1 MAAASELYP
10 AHAAHGG
17 TGAEPGGGGG
27 ESGGGQ
33 VVSCRELMW
42 KSMEICGNLWMIQLQ
57 IHHTLRVRMIAVL
70 LIARFGRIIILNQ
83 FEASR
88 FHRHL
93 KSPADQTP
101 PGPCRALPASSV
113 PMGSCG
119 KGRHLGDGWHPRLLG
134 GPRGGPESGWTAW
147 QRRSCCRSWRWR

>member
-42 KSMEICGNLWMIQLQ
+42 KSMEICG
-57 IHHTLRVRMIAVL
+57 
-70 LIARFGRIIILNQ
+70 
-83 FEASR
+83 
-88 FHRHL
+88 
-93 KSPADQTP
+93 
-101 PGPCRALPASSV
+101 
-113 PMGSCG
+113 
-119 KGRHLGDGWHPRLLG
+119 
-134 GPRGGPESGWTAW
+134 
-147 QRRSCCRSWRWR
+147 